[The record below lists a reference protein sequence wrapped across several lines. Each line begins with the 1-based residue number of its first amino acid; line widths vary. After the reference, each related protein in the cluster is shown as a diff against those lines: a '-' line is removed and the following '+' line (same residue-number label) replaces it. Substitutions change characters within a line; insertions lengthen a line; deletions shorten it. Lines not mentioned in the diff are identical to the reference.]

1 MKVLVTGA
9 AGFVGAA
16 TVQALLER
24 GDSVVGFD
32 NVNDYYDVRLKEA
45 RLQKNKDLPGEYRF
59 VRGDVSDVALVAK
72 LFQDESFDAVV
83 HLAAQAGVR
92 YSLENPLAYV
102 QSNLLGF
109 TAILEACRHHPVRH
123 LVYASSSSVY
133 GANAKQ
139 PFSTNDKT
147 DQPVSF
153 YAATKKANELMAHS
167 YAHLYN
173 IPATGL
179 RFFTV
184 YGPWGRPDMA
194 PMLFARSILQGKP
207 IQVFNHGN
215 MKRDFTYV
223 DDIVNG
229 VINVLDRPPHL
240 NELRTVEA
248 GASPFHDVFNIGR
261 GEPVDLMEFVST
273 LEDALGR
280 KAVIEFQGMQ
290 QGDVPITYADTSRL
304 SREMGYAPRVGLK
317 EGLASFAPWYRENL
331 GKLF

>member
-16 TVQALLER
+16 TVQALLGR
-24 GDSVVGFD
+24 GDTVVGFD

-45 RLQKNKDLPGEYRF
+45 RLQLSNAMPGNYRF

-72 LFQDESFDAVV
+72 LFQAEGFDAVV

-109 TAILEACRHHPVRH
+109 TSILEACRHHPVRH

-139 PFSTNDKT
+139 PFSTDDKT

-173 IPATGL
+173 IPATAL

-223 DDIVNG
+223 DDIVSG
-229 VINVLDRPPHL
+229 VIRVLDRPPHL

-248 GASPFHDVFNIGR
+248 GSSPYHDVFNIGR

-280 KAVIEFQGMQ
+280 KAIIEFQGMQ
-290 QGDVPITYADTSRL
+290 QGDVPITYADTARL
-304 SREMGYAPRVGLK
+304 SKEMGYAPRVGLK
-317 EGLASFAPWYRENL
+317 DGLASFAPWYRENM